1 MDSIQNLAKSKGGN
15 VSDEEVSEMMSHLSP
30 NPVIPSTFG
39 DLVSTVAK
47 SKPGDNVAS
56 LPRLD
61 D

>member
-1 MDSIQNLAKSKGGN
+1 
-15 VSDEEVSEMMSHLSP
+15 VSEMMSHLSP

-39 DLVSTVAK
+39 DLVSTEVT